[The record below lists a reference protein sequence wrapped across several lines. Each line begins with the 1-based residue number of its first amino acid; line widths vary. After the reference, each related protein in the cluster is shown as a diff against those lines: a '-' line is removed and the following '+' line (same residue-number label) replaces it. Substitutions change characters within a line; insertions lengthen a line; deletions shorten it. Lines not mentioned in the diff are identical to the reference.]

1 MSAELRCEGSLEMLV
16 TRLELDEEE
25 ASSQKLQ
32 RPREK
37 GLHPR
42 PHLFWEPDG
51 DFCIMLPAA
60 TLHTQPETQPT
71 WQEDREILCISE
83 KRYTDH
89 SALDCRS

>member
-37 GLHPR
+37 GFHPR

-60 TLHTQPETQPT
+60 TLHTQPESPPRARI
-71 WQEDREILCISE
+71 ER
-83 KRYTDH
+83 
-89 SALDCRS
+89 

>member
-60 TLHTQPETQPT
+60 TLHTQPESPPRSRI
-71 WQEDREILCISE
+71 ERECISE
-83 KRYTDH
+83 KQHTAH